1 EQAKEVEEESE
12 TKMRT
17 VKRKA
22 RVGERILITKAETPR
37 GQYKNGDILTVS
49 KAFGKLGSPHAIQ
62 ADGVDIGIYHNEYEV
77 IIEESTPKFKEGDRV
92 KALANGQF
100 GDVIE
105 GEIGTIVD
113 FIEDDVDSYNIEVKT
128 ADDYDYFRPQD
139 LELIA
144 EEENTK
150 LEYGDYIVALPGA
163 PYYIT
168 SSDMKLGK
176 IVGNGLLAGD
186 DITVKVIAH
195 DDAFRVGNEYSVES
209 KYFRKATDEEIA
221 KFTKK
226 PREFKKGDIV
236 RVVGGHGHRKGT
248 ICEVITS
255 DGSDSPYV
263 SGMYDDVVMDL
274 YSKVELI
281 APVESR
287 VDVE

>member
-1 EQAKEVEEESE
+1 MKFTTDGNVIEGTPEELAKLVLIMQAEQAKEVEEESE

-92 KALANGQF
+92 KALAG
-100 GDVIE
+100 GEYGYVRE
-105 GEIGTIVD
+105 GEIGTIVN

-144 EEENTK
+144 EEA
-150 LEYGDYIVALPGA
+150 VQF
-163 PYYIT
+163 
-168 SSDMKLGK
+168 GK
-176 IVGNGLLAGD
+176 IG
-186 DITVKVIAH
+186 
-195 DDAFRVGNEYSVES
+195 
-209 KYFRKATDEEIA
+209 RK
-221 KFTKK
+221 
-226 PREFKKGDIV
+226 PGEFKKGDIV

-263 SGMYDDVVMDL
+263 SGMYDDVVKDL

>member
-1 EQAKEVEEESE
+1 MKFTTDGNVIEGTPEELAKLVLIMQAEQAKEVEEESE

-105 GEIGTIVD
+105 GEIGTINSI
-113 FIEDDVDSYNIEVKT
+113 IEDEDVSYNIAVKT
-128 ADDYDYFRPQD
+128 SDDYDYFRPQD

-144 EEENTK
+144 EEA
-150 LEYGDYIVALPGA
+150 VQF
-163 PYYIT
+163 
-168 SSDMKLGK
+168 GK
-176 IVGNGLLAGD
+176 IG
-186 DITVKVIAH
+186 
-195 DDAFRVGNEYSVES
+195 
-209 KYFRKATDEEIA
+209 RK
-221 KFTKK
+221 
-226 PREFKKGDIV
+226 PGEFKKGDIV
-236 RVVGGHGHRKGT
+236 RFNEYTGSKYHPEGSFAEIT
-248 ICEVITS
+248 SEVIGS
-255 DGSDSPYV
+255 NFRFGDGYAGDTEW
-263 SGMYDDVVMDL
+263 
-274 YSKVELI
+274 VELI